1 MTPLAAIEGSALGA
15 AMRQSLWLFPA
26 VETVHIV
33 AFAVLVGSIAIV
45 DLRVLGFSRT
55 LPVTALARH
64 ALPWTV
70 GAFAVAVPT
79 GLLLFTAHASD
90 LVANRAFVLKIT
102 LIMIAG
108 TNAAWFHLGPY
119 RSVAAWDTAA
129 AAPLPARACAAL
141 SLLVW
146 VGVIVCGRMLAYV

>member
-1 MTPLAAIEGSALGA
+1 MTPLAAIEGSALGV

-64 ALPWTV
+64 ALPWAV
-70 GAFAVAVPT
+70 GAFVVAVPT

-90 LVANRAFVLKIT
+90 LVANRVFVLKIT

-119 RSVAAWDTAA
+119 RTVASWDTGA

-141 SLLVW
+141 SLLIW
-146 VGVIVCGRMLAYV
+146 ISVIVCGRMLAYV